1 MRCPY
6 CLNEDT
12 KVIDSR
18 PYFEGE
24 SIKRR
29 RECPNCEKRFT
40 TYETVELSQTF
51 VIKKSGGREKFDSD
65 KIIRG
70 LELATIKRDI
80 QHEKLEIIVF
90 DIEKTIQ
97 NNLNSEITSTELG
110 NLILEKLFQ
119 LDEVAYVRFMS
130 VYKDFKD
137 IKSFVEIVEKVK
149 QKKILVNDGNKNEY
163 E

>member
-1 MRCPY
+1 MKCPY

-18 PYFEGE
+18 PYLEGE

-29 RECPNCEKRFT
+29 RECPNCDKRFT
-40 TYETVELSQTF
+40 TYETVELSQIF
-51 VIKKSGGREKFDSD
+51 VIKKSGGREKFNRE

-70 LELATIKRDI
+70 LELATIKRDVK
-80 QHEKLEIIVF
+80 HERLETIVF

-97 NNLNSEITSTELG
+97 NNLNSEIASVDLG
-110 NLILEKLFQ
+110 NLILEKLFEV
-119 LDEVAYVRFMS
+119 DEVAYVRFMS
-130 VYKDFKD
+130 VYKDFRD

-149 QKKILVNDGNKNEY
+149 RERIVKDGGKRDEY
-163 E
+163 Q